1 MRTYKDSLNEIRR
14 PVGLHCLNR
23 ALQTNYRLLYLILI
37 GQSVRTDVEHI
48 HVRNNDDVVVVVGC
62 CSWR

>member
-14 PVGLHCLNR
+14 PVGLHCLTR
-23 ALQTNYRLLYLILI
+23 ALQPNYSLRYLLLI
-37 GQSVRTDVEHI
+37 GQSVPTDVERI
-48 HVRNNDDVVVVVGC
+48 HVRNNVVVGC